1 MKCIKGKTLKI
12 VNRLLLG
19 TLLVSPYVIAEE
31 PLSDLDLDLDSLMAM
46 DVQVTSAMK
55 RAQSAF
61 DTASSIYVLTK
72 EQITHSGAT
81 SIPEAL
87 KLVPGLVVRQL
98 DNNQWAITSRG
109 VASRFSAKL
118 LVMIDGQSFYTPK
131 FAAVYWETLNV
142 PLYDIERIEVIR
154 GQGGLLWGSN
164 ANNGVINIITKN
176 SIDTRGVYADVSS
189 GSQINH
195 DVNLRYGSDIGNK
208 GSFRLYGHVRD
219 GDESDKGISLE
230 PADFTEQQS
239 AGVRF
244 DFTPNDEWSGLIQG
258 NITQSSLGQNFRGV
272 IDETNRNISFTD
284 DLDRTDSRV
293 MARIEN
299 RISANANQMLQ
310 TSWLKQSG
318 SQTFLQEHFES
329 FDIDYQMNFLYN
341 DLKLDWGLNYRY
353 NDISFAESSFV
364 RSDGGYNTLHQYGAL
379 IQGQYSLIADE
390 LDIIVGAK
398 VEHNDLTGWENQPLA
413 RLVWKPQKNQ
423 VIWTSISKSVRVPS
437 LIEFNDDFTIDGQRV
452 DEVSPI
458 TTGINAID
466 KYYIRTYLNGNEN
479 VKSEKSV
486 SYEVGYRLTQG
497 SWALDLSAYHTKA
510 KDVIALTV
518 DSNIEQFLP
527 IFGLLQ
533 AGQLDLAMQS
543 LTTTSINFDIVSNA
557 QVTTNGG
564 DIILTWQPSDIFN
577 AELGYSYNTFN
588 YDLAENTFPAI
599 GYDSK
604 SRQLFAKTD
613 IELFDNHRLFASIRV
628 ENSNAYDVDNY
639 TALDLTWQWAF
650 HQNWSAAIMGKNLF
664 AGSHIEY
671 SNTGET
677 FTLPNYID
685 ESVTFKLIA
694 KF

>member
-1 MKCIKGKTLKI
+1 MKI
-12 VNRLLLG
+12 VKRLLLG

-72 EQITHSGAT
+72 EQITRSGAT

-87 KLVPGLVVRQL
+87 KMVPGLAVRQL

-164 ANNGVINIITKN
+164 ASNGVINIITKN

-195 DVNLRYGSDIGNK
+195 DANLRYGGDMGNQ
-208 GSFRLYGHVRD
+208 GSFRVYGHVRD
-219 GDESDKGISLE
+219 GDESDKGILLE
-230 PADFTEQQS
+230 PDDYTEQQS
-239 AGVRF
+239 AGARF

-258 NITQSSLGQNFRGV
+258 DITQSTLGQNFRGV
-272 IDETNRNISFTD
+272 IDETNRNVPFTD
-284 DLDRTDSRV
+284 SLDRTDSRI
-293 MARIEN
+293 MARVEN
-299 RISANANQMLQ
+299 RISSNANQMLQ
-310 TSWLKQSG
+310 TSWLKQTG
-318 SQTFLQEHFES
+318 SQTYLQEHFES
-329 FDIDYQMNFLYN
+329 FDIDYQMNFLYQ

-353 NDISFAESSFV
+353 NDISFAESTFV

-379 IQGQYSLIADE
+379 VQGQYSLIADE
-390 LDIIVGAK
+390 LDIIVGTK

-413 RLVWKPQKNQ
+413 RLVWKPQNNH
-423 VIWTSISKSVRVPS
+423 VLWTSVSKSVRVPS

-452 DEVSPI
+452 EEVSPI
-458 TTGINAID
+458 TTGIDMID
-466 KYYIRTYLNGNEN
+466 TYYIRTYLNGNNN
-479 VKSEKSV
+479 VKSEEST
-486 SYEVGYRLTQG
+486 SYEFGYRLSQG
-497 SWALDLSAYHTKA
+497 DWAVDLSVYHTKVS
-510 KDVIALTV
+510 DVLAVEV
-518 DSNIEQFLP
+518 DANTEQFLP
-527 IFGLLQ
+527 IFALLQ
-533 AGQLDLAMQS
+533 QGEIELAMQTLAS
-543 LTTTSINFDIVSNA
+543 TSINFDLVSNA
-557 QVTTNGG
+557 ELTTNGG
-564 DIILTWQPSDIFN
+564 DIILTWQPTDTFN
-577 AELGYSYNTFN
+577 AELGYSYNTFD
-588 YDLAENTFPAI
+588 YDLAENTFEAI
-599 GYDSK
+599 GYDST

-613 IELFDNHRLFASIRV
+613 IQLFEDHRLFASLRV
-628 ENSNAYDVDNY
+628 ENSDAYDTDNY
-639 TALDLTWQWAF
+639 TVLDLTWQWAF
-650 HQNWSAAIMGKNLF
+650 HPNWSAAVMGKNLF
-664 AGSHIEY
+664 ASSHIEY
-671 SNTGET
+671 NNTRET

-685 ESVTFKLIA
+685 ESVTFTLTA

>member
-1 MKCIKGKTLKI
+1 MKI
-12 VNRLLLG
+12 VKRLLLG
-19 TLLVSPYVIAEE
+19 TLIVSPYVIAQE
-31 PLSDLDLDLDSLMAM
+31 PLSDLDLELDSLMAM

-72 EQITHSGAT
+72 EQIIHSGAT

-87 KLVPGLVVRQL
+87 KLVPGLAVRQL

-176 SIDTRGVYADVSS
+176 SIDTRGVYADISS
-189 GSQINH
+189 GSLINH
-195 DVNLRYGSDIGNK
+195 DANLRYGGDIANK
-208 GSFRLYGHVRD
+208 GSFRVYGHTRD

-244 DFTPNDEWSGLIQG
+244 DFTPNDEWSALIQG
-258 NITQSSLGQNFRGV
+258 NITQSTLGQNFRGV
-272 IDETNRNISFTD
+272 IDETNRNMSFTD
-284 DLDRTDSRV
+284 SLDRTDSRI
-293 MARIEN
+293 MARVEN
-299 RISANANQMLQ
+299 RISSQANQMLQ

-353 NDISFAESSFV
+353 NDISFAQSSFV
-364 RSDGGYNTLHQYGAL
+364 HSDGGYNTLHQYGAL
-379 IQGQYSLIADE
+379 VQGQYSLIADK
-390 LDIIVGAK
+390 LDIILGSK
-398 VEHNDLTGWENQPLA
+398 IEHNDLTGWENQPLA
-413 RLVWKPQKNQ
+413 RLVWKPQNNQ
-423 VIWTSISKSVRVPS
+423 VLWTSVSRSVRVPS
-437 LIEFNDDFTIDGQRV
+437 LIEFNDNYIIDGQRV
-452 DEVSPI
+452 EEVSPI
-458 TTGINAID
+458 VTGIDAID
-466 KYYIRTYLNGNEN
+466 NYYVRTYLNGNDK
-479 VKSEKSV
+479 VKSEESV
-486 SYEVGYRLTQG
+486 SYEFGYRQTQHD
-497 SWALDLSAYHTKA
+497 WALDLSAHHTIA
-510 KDVIALTV
+510 KNVIAISV
-518 DSNIEQFLP
+518 DNNIEQFLP

-533 AGQLDLAMQS
+533 AGQYDLAMQS
-543 LTTTSINFDIVSNA
+543 LTNTSVNFDIVSNA
-557 QVTTNGG
+557 KVTTNGG
-564 DIILTWQPSDIFN
+564 DIILTWQPSEIFN
-577 AELGYSYNTFN
+577 AELGYSYNTFD
-588 YDLAENTFPAI
+588 YKLADNTFPAI
-599 GYDSK
+599 GYDST
-604 SRQLFAKTD
+604 SRQLFAKSNLA
-613 IELFDNHRLFASIRV
+613 LFDDHRLFASIRV
-628 ENSNAYDVDNY
+628 ENSNAYNVDNY

-650 HQNWSAAIMGKNLF
+650 HQNWSVAVMGKNLF

-671 SNTGET
+671 NNTRET
-677 FTLPNYID
+677 YTLPNYID
-685 ESVTFKLIA
+685 ESVTFKLTA